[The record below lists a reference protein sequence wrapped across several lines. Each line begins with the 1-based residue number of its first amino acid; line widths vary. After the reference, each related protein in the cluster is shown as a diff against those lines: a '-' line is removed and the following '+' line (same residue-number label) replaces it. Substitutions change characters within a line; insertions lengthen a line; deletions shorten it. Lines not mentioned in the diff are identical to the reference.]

1 MTSEFWSPFFFAV
14 IVRSKQ
20 GSLKF
25 WKSKK
30 KTSYDLTNSCGCV
43 FNIWHH
49 IGHCG
54 SSEPQVDEDV
64 ARVLRECVAN
74 GKPIG
79 LCCIAPIVAALVLA
93 KEDGMSLKMTLGR
106 RSGEGWPYAAT
117 IDKAV
122 EFGITHVEMDVDEV
136 SDSFFYLE
144 ICMILQSLVRERT
157 PDGVGILH
165 KFCCHKL
172 FW

>member
-1 MTSEFWSPFFFAV
+1 MIWQSIFF
-14 IVRSKQ
+14 
-20 GSLKF
+20 
-25 WKSKK
+25 
-30 KTSYDLTNSCGCV
+30 GCV
-43 FNIWHH
+43 FNIWYH

-165 KFCCHKL
+165 KFCCHML
-172 FW
+172 FWQNFDQERQGKRKNTKDQM

>member
-1 MTSEFWSPFFFAV
+1 MTV
-14 IVRSKQ
+14 
-20 GSLKF
+20 
-25 WKSKK
+25 
-30 KTSYDLTNSCGCV
+30 GCV
-43 FNIWHH
+43 FNIWYH

-122 EFGITHVEMDVDEV
+122 EFGITHVEMDQTYQARINGDKRSLPSLQRIFHADAHRQDWDE
-136 SDSFFYLE
+136 
-144 ICMILQSLVRERT
+144 
-157 PDGVGILH
+157 
-165 KFCCHKL
+165 
-172 FW
+172 

>member
-1 MTSEFWSPFFFAV
+1 MT
-14 IVRSKQ
+14 
-20 GSLKF
+20 L
-25 WKSKK
+25 
-30 KTSYDLTNSCGCV
+30 GCV
-43 FNIWHH
+43 FNIWYH

-144 ICMILQSLVRERT
+144 ICMILQSLVREQT

-165 KFCCHKL
+165 MYLNSVAICFSDKISTGKTGKF
-172 FW
+172 